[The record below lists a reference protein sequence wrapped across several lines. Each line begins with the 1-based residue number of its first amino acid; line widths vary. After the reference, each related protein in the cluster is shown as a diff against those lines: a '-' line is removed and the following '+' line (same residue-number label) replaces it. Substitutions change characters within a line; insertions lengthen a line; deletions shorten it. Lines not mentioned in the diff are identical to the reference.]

1 MTKEDKIRAVGLQV
15 DIERITASIAES
27 QSAAAR
33 HVKEQKS
40 FGYWTA
46 RRCDVYV
53 ASFQQGLLHERVE
66 LTKELWGSHIRTD
79 LMYEEA
85 TQGPARHCSTSVS
98 KVGFSMAAAT
108 RSLSFSCLL
117 TNKE

>member
-1 MTKEDKIRAVGLQV
+1 MTKEDKIRAVGSQV

-53 ASFQQGLLHERVE
+53 ASFQTGKLQERLELASLLWKHNISADV
-66 LTKELWGSHIRTD
+66 
-79 LMYEEA
+79 MYEAGIDETDA
-85 TQGPARHCSTSVS
+85 E
-98 KVGFSMAAAT
+98 
-108 RSLSFSCLL
+108 SLTEICLREGIL
-117 TNKE
+117 